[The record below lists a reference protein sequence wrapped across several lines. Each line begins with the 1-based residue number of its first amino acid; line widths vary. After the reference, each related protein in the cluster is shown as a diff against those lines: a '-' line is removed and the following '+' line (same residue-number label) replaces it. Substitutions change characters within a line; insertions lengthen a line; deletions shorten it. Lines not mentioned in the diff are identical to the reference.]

1 MELDEMKTA
10 WREMNDRLGRHEML
24 SEAFIRESIAAR
36 SQRSVN
42 RFLAYEMIGTV
53 VVLFAIPF
61 VLWAIVGME
70 KSPEVNLFLKVVLP
84 LLPVIL
90 VWQSIKTYTL
100 FRVDISGDMKS
111 NARMVR
117 RYQLYAMY
125 DKWATYFLIPLLFTG
140 AIVVYAALRVAMWS
154 WVSMAGLILAAVLY
168 CVWYYKKFYP
178 KNMNAIKR
186 GLDELKD
193 L

>member
-10 WREMNDRLGRHEML
+10 WREMNDRLGRQEML
-24 SEAFIRESIAAR
+24 SETFIRESIAAR

-61 VLWAIVGME
+61 VLWTIVGME
-70 KSPEVNLFLKVVLP
+70 KSPEVNLFLKVVFP

-90 VWQSIKTYTL
+90 VWQSIKTFTL
-100 FRVDISGDMKS
+100 FRVDIAGEMKS

-117 RYQLYAMY
+117 RYELYAMY

-140 AIVVYAALRVAMWS
+140 AVVMYAALRVALWS
-154 WVSMAGLILAAVLY
+154 WVSMTGLILAAVLY

-186 GLDELKD
+186 SLDELKD